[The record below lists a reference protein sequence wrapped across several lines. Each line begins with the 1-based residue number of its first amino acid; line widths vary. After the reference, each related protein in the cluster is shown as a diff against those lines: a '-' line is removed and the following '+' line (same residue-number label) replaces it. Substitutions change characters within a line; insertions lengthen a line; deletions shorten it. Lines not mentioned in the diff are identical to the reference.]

1 MKNSAQITSLLIMLS
16 VALLSGCGESSSPE
30 TVETIKNIVRPAK
43 LLKIGQIK
51 HNNLL
56 NYPAVIEVSQ
66 QSQLAFQVGGKIE
79 KVFVRDSDDVTQ
91 GDVLAQ
97 LDKRDYQSKLNVAK
111 AQFDN
116 AKVEYERAKQLIDT
130 NVISRSELA
139 KKKTE
144 FEINNSQ
151 MISAQKAL
159 DDTTLRAPFTGNI
172 TNVLIEPQE
181 TVQVGASVITILSLE
196 KLEAKINI
204 PSSVILRA
212 PKNPSQQPRAFIVL
226 DAEPNLQIDAKFKE
240 LNLEADL
247 NSQTYQVVFGFD
259 AINNLNILPGM
270 SATLWLEP
278 PTNEKASSSID
289 IPLTAIGTLGDATF
303 VWVVDEK
310 TMQVSKRNVVLKP
323 GIGESLEVISGLS
336 VDETIVA
343 AGISAL
349 ANGNKVRPWMKK

>member
-1 MKNSAQITSLLIMLS
+1 MLS
-16 VALLSGCGESSSPE
+16 VILLSGCGDS
-30 TVETIKNIVRPAK
+30 TVTDNNDAENIIRPAK
-43 LLKIGQIK
+43 LLKIGQIS
-51 HNNLL
+51 HHNLL

-66 QSQLAFQVGGKIE
+66 QSQLAFQVSGKVE
-79 KVFVRDSDDVTQ
+79 KLLVRDSDDVKK

-97 LDKRDYQSKLNVAK
+97 IDKRDYQSKLNVAK

-116 AKVEYERAKQLIDT
+116 AKAEYERAKQLIGT

-144 FEINNSQ
+144 FEVTRSQ
-151 MISAQKAL
+151 MVSAQKAL

-172 TNVLIEPQE
+172 ANVLIEPQE
-181 TVQVGASVITILSLE
+181 TVQAGATIVTILSLD

-204 PSSVILRA
+204 PSNIILRA
-212 PKNPSQQPRAFIVL
+212 PKEPSQAPRAFIVL
-226 DAEPNLQIDAKFKE
+226 DAEPNLKIDAKFKE

-278 PTNEKASSSID
+278 PTNDKPIERIEV
-289 IPLTAIGTLGDATF
+289 PLTAIGSQGDSTF
-303 VWVVDEK
+303 VWVVNEK
-310 TMQVSKRNVVLKP
+310 TMQVSKRDVVLKP
-323 GIGESLEVISGLS
+323 GVGESLEVISGLS
-336 VDETIVA
+336 ANETIVA

-349 ANGNKVRPWMKK
+349 ANGNTVRAWVKR

>member
-1 MKNSAQITSLLIMLS
+1 MLS
-16 VALLSGCGESSSPE
+16 LILLSGCGDSSTPENVE
-30 TVETIKNIVRPAK
+30 TVKDIVRPAK

-66 QSQLAFQVGGKIE
+66 QSQLAFQVSGKVE
-79 KVFVRDSDDVTQ
+79 KLLVRDSDDVTQ

-116 AKVEYERAKQLIDT
+116 AKAEYERAKQLINT

-144 FEINNSQ
+144 YEVTNSQ
-151 MISAQKAL
+151 MVSAQKAL

-172 TNVLIEPQE
+172 ANVLIEPQE
-181 TVQVGASVITILSLE
+181 TVQAGTSVITILSLE

-204 PSSVILRA
+204 PSSIILRA
-212 PKNPSQQPRAFIVL
+212 PKNPSQEPRAFIVL
-226 DAEPNLQIDAKFKE
+226 DAEPSLKIDATFKE

-259 AINNLNILPGM
+259 AINSLNILPGM

-278 PTNEKASSSID
+278 PTSEKPSISID

-303 VWVVDEK
+303 VWVVDKK

-323 GIGESLEVISGLS
+323 GIGESLEVISGLQ
-336 VDETIVA
+336 VGETIVA

-349 ANGNKVRPWMKK
+349 TNGNTVRPWVKK

>member
-1 MKNSAQITSLLIMLS
+1 MISLRRSTATAVMLSILLLSACGDNTTIDNSA
-16 VALLSGCGESSSPE
+16 SSKE
-30 TVETIKNIVRPAK
+30 IIRPAK
-43 LLKIGQIK
+43 LLKIGAIT

-66 QSQLAFQVGGKIE
+66 SSQLAFQVSGKVE
-79 KVFVRDSDDVTQ
+79 KLQVRDSDDVNK
-91 GDVLAQ
+91 GDVIAQ
-97 LDKRDYQSKLNVAK
+97 IDKRDYQSKLNVAK
-111 AQFDN
+111 AQFEN
-116 AKVEYERAKQLIDT
+116 SAAEYERAKQLIDT

-139 KKKTE
+139 KKKTD
-144 FEINNSQ
+144 FEITKSQ
-151 MISAQKAL
+151 LVSAQKAL

-172 TNVLIEPQE
+172 ANVLIEPQE
-181 TVQVGASVITILSLE
+181 TVQAGATVVTILSLA

-204 PSSVILRA
+204 PSNIVLRA
-212 PKNPSQQPRAFIVL
+212 PKNPSQDPRAYIVL
-226 DAEPNLQIDAKFKE
+226 DAEPNLKIDATFKE

-278 PTNEKASSSID
+278 PTNDKNSNTIEV
-289 IPLTAIGTLGDATF
+289 PLTSIGSSGDATY

-310 TMQVSKRNVVLKP
+310 TMQVSKRDVVVKP
-323 GIGESLEVISGLS
+323 GVGESLEVISGLS
-336 VDETIVA
+336 VNETIVA

-349 ANGNKVRPWMKK
+349 ANGNTVRAWVKN

>member
-1 MKNSAQITSLLIMLS
+1 MISSRRSAITTVMLS
-16 VALLSGCGESSSPE
+16 TLLLSACGGDSATQNSSPDKE
-30 TVETIKNIVRPAK
+30 IIRPAK
-43 LLKIGQIK
+43 LLKIGEIT

-66 QSQLAFQVGGKIE
+66 SSQLAFQVSGKVE
-79 KVFVRDSDDVTQ
+79 KLLVRDSDDVNK
-91 GDVLAQ
+91 GDVIAQ
-97 LDKRDYQSKLNVAK
+97 IDKRDYQSKLNVSK
-111 AQFDN
+111 AQFEN
-116 AKVEYERAKQLIDT
+116 SAAEYERAKQLIGT

-139 KKKTE
+139 KKKTD
-144 FEINNSQ
+144 FEVTKSQ
-151 MISAQKAL
+151 LVSAQKAL

-172 TNVLIEPQE
+172 ANVLIEPQE
-181 TVQVGASVITILSLE
+181 TVQAGATVVTILSLA

-204 PSSVILRA
+204 PSNIVLRA
-212 PKNPSQQPRAFIVL
+212 PKNPSQEPRAYIVL
-226 DAEPNLQIDAKFKE
+226 DAEPNLKIDATFKE

-278 PTNEKASSSID
+278 PTNAKPSSAIEV
-289 IPLTAIGTLGDATF
+289 PLTAIGSNGDATY

-310 TMQVSKRNVVLKP
+310 TMQVSKRDVVLKP
-323 GIGESLEVISGLS
+323 GVGESLEVISGLTTN
-336 VDETIVA
+336 ETIVA

-349 ANGNKVRPWMKK
+349 ANGNTVRAWVKK